1 VKRILGY
8 VLKRKILVIIPVLA
22 MLFSIVLDMFNPYFS
37 KLMVEKV
44 ITNKELSIL
53 PTILISVGGIAIVR
67 SILGYVKEF
76 LADYL
81 ATEVSKNMKSELF
94 DHIQSLPYSYFDSM
108 NTGELMSRIGEDVD
122 NIWRT
127 VSFGFR
133 LLIENGLYFII
144 ASSILFYLNWML
156 ALACLAIMI
165 PIAFI
170 SMRLE
175 KVAGETYG
183 KISDQAAEM
192 NTVAQENISGVR
204 LVKAFAREKYEILK
218 FLKMN
223 ETNYKLNVEQTNIFS
238 KFFPQIEFLTN
249 IAIALMICLG
259 GILVIKG
266 NLSLGTL
273 VAFSG
278 YIWMLIWP
286 MRMLGW
292 LTNMIAQ
299 NNASA
304 IRIFKILDTKA
315 DIKSDEDSLFLDNI
329 KGSVKFDNVTFKY
342 NDEIVLKNI
351 NLEVSPGSTV
361 ALMGTTG
368 SGKTSIINLIG
379 RYYDVM
385 EGSVII
391 DGHDVRNINLESLRS
406 KMSVVSQDVFLFSE
420 SVKDNIKLGQP
431 EASMDT
437 IIEACKQACA
447 DEFINGLDD
456 GYETIIGERGIGL
469 SGGQKQRI
477 SIARALLRDASIL
490 ILDDASSALD
500 METEYSLLK
509 NLKNRKQRP
518 TTFII
523 AHRISAVKNADKIA
537 FLENGSIVESG
548 THEELLELKGKYY
561 EVYCEQFK
569 DFQDLE
575 GEVV

>member
-37 KLMVEKV
+37 KLMVERV

-53 PTILISVGGIAIVR
+53 PTILISVGGIALVR